1 MNSEGRTL
9 TVREAHLILAA
20 TFLIYLGF
28 SWLSKRGLIPG
39 GPLIILIAGQMLLS
53 VPGLIYMWLR
63 RLPVTETLQMNPI
76 SGENVKMAVL
86 VIICAYPLVG
96 ILNFLSM
103 LFVENRVSGMIDYF
117 LPYGLQISL
126 VLLAFLPAFNEEILC
141 RGFVFGSYK
150 RVSTVRGIFLS
161 ALIFGL
167 FHMNFNQMPYAF
179 LLGIVFALMNA
190 ATGSLLTSML
200 MHFLLN
206 GFNVLINFMAY
217 GSASAEAS
225 QASAQ
230 TLQSMMNDPQTMKIA
245 LITILILVC
254 AFVPMEIILIRK
266 TFEINKATLSRNRG
280 RLLDPIVLLF
290 LAAAFIFTWK
300 NTVFLF

>member
-117 LPYGLQISL
+117 LPYGL
-126 VLLAFLPAFNEEILC
+126 
-141 RGFVFGSYK
+141 
-150 RVSTVRGIFLS
+150 
-161 ALIFGL
+161 
-167 FHMNFNQMPYAF
+167 
-179 LLGIVFALMNA
+179 
-190 ATGSLLTSML
+190 
-200 MHFLLN
+200 
-206 GFNVLINFMAY
+206 
-217 GSASAEAS
+217 
-225 QASAQ
+225 
-230 TLQSMMNDPQTMKIA
+230 
-245 LITILILVC
+245 
-254 AFVPMEIILIRK
+254 
-266 TFEINKATLSRNRG
+266 
-280 RLLDPIVLLF
+280 
-290 LAAAFIFTWK
+290 
-300 NTVFLF
+300 

>member
-1 MNSEGRTL
+1 M
-9 TVREAHLILAA
+9 
-20 TFLIYLGF
+20 
-28 SWLSKRGLIPG
+28 
-39 GPLIILIAGQMLLS
+39 
-53 VPGLIYMWLR
+53 
-63 RLPVTETLQMNPI
+63 
-76 SGENVKMAVL
+76 
-86 VIICAYPLVG
+86 
-96 ILNFLSM
+96 
-103 LFVENRVSGMIDYF
+103 
-117 LPYGLQISL
+117 
-126 VLLAFLPAFNEEILC
+126 PAFNEEILC

>member
-1 MNSEGRTL
+1 M
-9 TVREAHLILAA
+9 ILAA
-20 TFLIYLGF
+20 TFLLYLGF
-28 SWLSKRGLIPG
+28 AWLSKRGLIPG
-39 GPLIILIAGQMLLS
+39 GPMIILVAGQLLLS
-53 VPGLIYMWLR
+53 VPGLIYMKLR
-63 RLPVTETLQMNPI
+63 RIPVTEALQLKPI

-86 VIICAYPLVG
+86 VIVCAYPLVG
-96 ILNFLSM
+96 IMNFLSM
-103 LFVENRVSGMIDYF
+103 LFVKNQVSGMIEYF
-117 LPYGLQISL
+117 LPYGLQMSL
-126 VLLAFLPAFNEEILC
+126 ILLALLPAANEEILC
-141 RGFVFGSYK
+141 RGFIFGSYR

-179 LLGIVFALMNA
+179 FLGIVFALMNA

-206 GFNVLINFMAY
+206 GFNVLMNFMAY
-217 GSASAEAS
+217 GAAPAEAS

-245 LITILILVC
+245 LVTIVILVC

-266 TFEINKATLSRNRG
+266 TFEINKTTLSRNRG